1 MHFEPIQIGEYPA
14 ARLAERGVVVASA
27 QDALS
32 LVAESGCDRIV
43 VGRQNLHPGFF
54 ELRTG
59 LAGEVLQKLV
69 TYGCRLAVVGDFSD
83 VHSRSFRALMHE
95 SNRTGQIVFA
105 ASEEE
110 IAGLWR

>member
-1 MHFEPIQIGEYPA
+1 MHFETIDIGGQPA
-14 ARLAERGVVVASA
+14 ARLSEHGIVIASA

-43 VGRQNLHPGFF
+43 VARENLHPGFF

-59 LAGEVLQKLV
+59 LAGEVLQKVV
-69 TYGCRLAVVGDFSD
+69 TYGCRLAVVGDFGD

-95 SNRTGQIVFA
+95 SNRTGRIVFA
-105 ASEEE
+105 GTEEE
-110 IAGLWR
+110 IAGLWH